1 MNILDAINLIGIVCK
16 RNLKVKSSR
25 ICRVISKWKGGQKGQ
40 RGLVGRGIELEPLSF
55 AYGGPQCMYV
65 FAPNFFPLLP
75 HPCKDM

>member
-1 MNILDAINLIGIVCK
+1 MEG
-16 RNLKVKSSR
+16 
-25 ICRVISKWKGGQKGQ
+25 GGQKGQ
-40 RGLVGRGIELEPLSF
+40 RELVGRGIELEPLSF